1 MTVFA
6 GGDPDIYFG
15 LMSGTSLD
23 SVDGV
28 AVQFER
34 RKPPRVLAESYVRF
48 DARLRESLL
57 ALQTPA
63 ENEIDREAR
72 AAHPLAE
79 YYARAIR
86 ELPARLA
93 ELTGIDI
100 AADFRSRDIAAG
112 GQGAPLAP
120 AFHAMY
126 FSAPEQTRV
135 VCNIGGISN
144 ITLLPPQNA
153 GIAMTGFDCG
163 PGNVLE
169 EAGLADCALFPTE
182 ALAFAWLAKCLV
194 ERIPVDLTPVTGAK
208 GPRVLGALYPK

>member
-1 MTVFA
+1 MRAPFA
-6 GGDPDIYFG
+6 
-15 LMSGTSLD
+15 
-23 SVDGV
+23 
-28 AVQFER
+28 
-34 RKPPRVLAESYVRF
+34 
-48 DARLRESLL
+48 
-57 ALQTPA
+57 
-63 ENEIDREAR
+63 NCAR
-72 AAHPLAE
+72 AALAP
-79 YYARAIR
+79 AQVRAVGVHGQTIR
-86 ELPARLA
+86 HCPALSYTRQINAPARLA

>member
-57 ALQTPA
+57 ALQAPA
-63 ENEIDREAR
+63 QVR
-72 AAHPLAE
+72 AVGVHGQT
-79 YYARAIR
+79 IR
-86 ELPARLA
+86 HCPALSYTRQINAPARLA

-100 AADFRSRDIAAG
+100 AADFRSRDI
-112 GQGAPLAP
+112 
-120 AFHAMY
+120 
-126 FSAPEQTRV
+126 
-135 VCNIGGISN
+135 
-144 ITLLPPQNA
+144 
-153 GIAMTGFDCG
+153 
-163 PGNVLE
+163 
-169 EAGLADCALFPTE
+169 
-182 ALAFAWLAKCLV
+182 
-194 ERIPVDLTPVTGAK
+194 
-208 GPRVLGALYPK
+208 

>member
-72 AAHPLAE
+72 AALAPGQV
-79 YYARAIR
+79 RAVGVHGQTIR
-86 ELPARLA
+86 HCPALSYTRQINAPARLA

-112 GQGAPLAP
+112 GRGAPLAP

-135 VCNIGGISN
+135 VCN
-144 ITLLPPQNA
+144 
-153 GIAMTGFDCG
+153 
-163 PGNVLE
+163 
-169 EAGLADCALFPTE
+169 
-182 ALAFAWLAKCLV
+182 
-194 ERIPVDLTPVTGAK
+194 
-208 GPRVLGALYPK
+208 

>member
-86 ELPARLA
+86 ELRARRACARAGARSWRARPDDPALSGA
-93 ELTGIDI
+93 ELYT
-100 AADFRSRDIAAG
+100 ANQCARA
-112 GQGAPLAP
+112 
-120 AFHAMY
+120 
-126 FSAPEQTRV
+126 TR
-135 VCNIGGISN
+135 
-144 ITLLPPQNA
+144 
-153 GIAMTGFDCG
+153 
-163 PGNVLE
+163 
-169 EAGLADCALFPTE
+169 
-182 ALAFAWLAKCLV
+182 
-194 ERIPVDLTPVTGAK
+194 
-208 GPRVLGALYPK
+208 

>member
-86 ELPARLA
+86 ELRARRACARAGARSWRARPDDPALSGA
-93 ELTGIDI
+93 EIYTAKQCARASRCIDRDRYRGGFPQPRYRRGRSGR
-100 AADFRSRDIAAG
+100 AARARFSRYVFQRA
-112 GQGAPLAP
+112 
-120 AFHAMY
+120 
-126 FSAPEQTRV
+126 
-135 VCNIGGISN
+135 
-144 ITLLPPQNA
+144 
-153 GIAMTGFDCG
+153 
-163 PGNVLE
+163 
-169 EAGLADCALFPTE
+169 
-182 ALAFAWLAKCLV
+182 
-194 ERIPVDLTPVTGAK
+194 
-208 GPRVLGALYPK
+208 